1 MVVKNLRFNC
11 HQPGHMV
18 KDCPLM
24 KRAPQPRVFTIKDEP
39 STSQNVKGKGV
50 LEGTLQFNGIYLRVL
65 FDTGASH
72 SFISA
77 KTIDQFDLKPIISPS
92 PICVSNP
99 IGGKTELKMCCEDI
113 TLLYLSHSF
122 RFDFY
127 VLDFK
132 SFNFILGLDW
142 LSKFQAKIKCDRE
155 IITLITSLERKARI
169 TCGKPGI
176 HTCSFLYAL
185 EAP

>member
-1 MVVKNLRFNC
+1 
-11 HQPGHMV
+11 
-18 KDCPLM
+18 
-24 KRAPQPRVFTIKDEP
+24 
-39 STSQNVKGKGV
+39 
-50 LEGTLQFNGIYLRVL
+50 
-65 FDTGASH
+65 
-72 SFISA
+72 
-77 KTIDQFDLKPIISPS
+77 
-92 PICVSNP
+92 
-99 IGGKTELKMCCEDI
+99 MCCEDI

-142 LSKFQAKIKCDRE
+142 LSKFQAKIKCDKE

-185 EAP
+185 EAPQESLDTLEVVREFKDVFEEVYLRIERSNSELI